1 MGDRYVVLRDL
12 TQTFTAGPLEARR
25 TGSGPG
31 EPHLEMVD
39 LSKREARALAAEP
52 GVAALAP
59 TMPIGLP
66 IDVDGD
72 EPPAP
77 TDVTWGVAAVGAA
90 GSSRTGEG
98 SLVAVLD
105 SGIDAGHSA
114 FAGMEFVQKDF
125 TGDGNGDKRGH
136 GTHVA
141 GTVFGRPVEG
151 IRIGVAPGIRKALI
165 GKVIRDAGGGTTD
178 ALLEAILWAA
188 QQGADVITMSVS
200 FAFTKAVEEDVA
212 EGLPVFLATA
222 RALEAYRANLRLFDS
237 LMRMLAERSAVDK
250 GTLVIAASGNSSMRE
265 VNPAF
270 EVGAELPSAADGV
283 LAVGALQKVDGLL
296 DVTRFS
302 NTFADVCAPG
312 KDVFSARLGGGLS
325 AKNGTSM
332 AAPHVAGI
340 AALWWE
346 ELRDALPPTSVV
358 RASMVTNRLL
368 AAATGTGF
376 VPDADIADIGA
387 GLALCPP

>member
-12 TQTFTAGPLEARR
+12 ARTFTAGPLEARR
-25 TGSGPG
+25 EAGGPG
-31 EPHLEMVD
+31 EPHLETLD
-39 LSKREARALAAEP
+39 LTKGEARALAAEP
-52 GVAALAP
+52 DVAAVARSMP
-59 TMPIGLP
+59 TALP
-66 IDVDGD
+66 VDVDGAA
-72 EPPAP
+72 PAAP
-77 TDVTWGVAAVGAA
+77 TDVTWGVAAVGAP
-90 GSSRTGEG
+90 GSTRTGEG

-105 SGIDAGHSA
+105 SGIDAEHAA

-151 IRIGVAPGIRKALI
+151 IRIGVAPGIGRALI

-178 ALLEAILWAA
+178 ALLQAILWAA
-188 QQGADVITMSVS
+188 QEGADVITMSVS

-212 EGLPVFLATA
+212 EGVPVFLATA
-222 RALEAYRANLRLFDS
+222 RALEGYRANLRLFDS

-250 GTLVIAASGNSSMRE
+250 GTVVVAATGNSSMRE

-270 EVGAELPSAADGV
+270 EVGAELPAAADGV
-283 LAVGALQKVDGLL
+283 LAVGALRQVEGLL
-296 DVTRFS
+296 DVTLFS

-312 KDVFSARLGGGLS
+312 KDVFSARLGGGLA

-332 AAPHVAGI
+332 AAPHVAGV
-340 AALWWE
+340 AALWWQA
-346 ELRDALPPTSVV
+346 LRETLPATSVT

-368 AAATGTGF
+368 AAATLAGF
-376 VPDADIADIGA
+376 VPESDLADVGA